1 MVVFYVVAWK
11 IQDGVQNI
19 FIIYTCMFEYCFN
32 FKVKIKYEIFGEK
45 GKLHSCLLL
54 FYQLTKIG
62 KIVL

>member
-1 MVVFYVVAWK
+1 MFVTWI
-11 IQDGVQNI
+11 IQDGVQNGS
-19 FIIYTCMFEYCFN
+19 IIYMFEYSFN

-45 GKLHSCLLL
+45 GKMHSCLLL